1 MSFLRNIALILA
13 FVLMLVGNTAAL
25 DICVVG
31 GKLSLAGTHPCE
43 CANILHDDTHQECGK
58 THPPETPHE
67 HMTVELDDDLSS
79 GKTSTSIPVPTFVFL
94 CTFFESFSE
103 IRVLSTTEE
112 APPPPPDSRQI
123 LLQSPVA
130 TGTRPLLA

>member
-25 DICVVG
+25 DICVAE
-31 GKLSLAGTHPCE
+31 GKLSLAGTHSCE
-43 CANILHDDTHQECGK
+43 FTNILHDDTHRECGK
-58 THPPETPHE
+58 THAPETPHE
-67 HMTVELDDDLSS
+67 HMTVELDDDLAS
-79 GKTSTSIPVPTFVFL
+79 GKTTTSVPVPTFVFL

-103 IRVLSTTEE
+103 IRILSTTEE

-123 LLQSPVA
+123 LLRSPVA